1 MSRNSTKNKKK
12 RGVSVTAIL
21 LEKFQKNV
29 PKKCSREFLRQQQ
42 RVKRLFVFRSD
53 THKDLDEKISWVFG
67 VKEYKFLEC
76 IKNGNQLVISSN
88 QHMDGLDAINR
99 RGCLYL
105 CKDTSKVRINITTLN
120 QSTGLVLYT

>member
-1 MSRNSTKNKKK
+1 MTRSYTKNKKK
-12 RGVSVTAIL
+12 RVVSVKAIL

-29 PKKCSREFLRQQQ
+29 PKKSSREFLQQQQ
-42 RVKRLFVFRSD
+42 RMKRLFVSRSD
-53 THKDLDEKISWVFG
+53 THKHLDEKISWVFG

-88 QHMDGLDAINR
+88 QHMDGVDAINR

-105 CKDTSKVRINITTLN
+105 CEDTGKVRINII
-120 QSTGLVLYT
+120 